1 VGAAVKAHVPSF
13 PDEAPWDRPR
23 LAKLTKAELI
33 DIILDLPVGLHRRL
47 QEKDRRIAE
56 LTKQLAQRQGE
67 IDQAKA
73 AQKRKDIN
81 RRVNQP
87 TSKKPEWDKEGNPKP
102 KGQKHKKGKTGAQG
116 KRKKRDGCGNRRK
129 SGLAPDQTHFI
140 PLETCPLCST
150 DLADKPGRPNNGRIV
165 EDTAP
170 PTEKTILCEEV
181 TESKWCGQCKQMVSS
196 ASERALPG
204 SDIGLN
210 ATIEMAWLW
219 VMCALSFPKIR
230 DYFIGFKT
238 LRLSNAGISKIM
250 IRLNHILQPVY
261 AEILNDVKQGA
272 KIWADETGWR
282 LKGKLWWLWIFANER
297 SAYYWADASRGGG
310 VVQVILGEVFFG
322 LLIVDGW
329 HAYTKIVC
337 DRQTCMAHVFRK
349 IRAFIDAFPQYRS
362 IMTFYLK
369 LRRIIR
375 DGEKLQSQRGELTEF
390 VFRRRLKRLE
400 QRLDALLSWQNPNET
415 LKEVIKKV
423 ERQKDHSLTFISHEN
438 APHHNN
444 YGEYIIKKGVVKR
457 KMSGGSMSAEGAR
470 AYACIQSVAMT
481 CQLRGISFH
490 RFLKASLVWYIRT
503 GQPMS
508 LAEYELR
515 LNSEKIAA

>member
-1 VGAAVKAHVPSF
+1 VQAHEPS
-13 PDEAPWDRPR
+13 PLDEAPWDRAR
-23 LAKLTKAELI
+23 LVKLSKAELI
-33 DIILDLPVGLHRRL
+33 DIILDLQVQLHRRL

-56 LTKQLAQRQGE
+56 LTQQLAQRQGE
-67 IDQAKA
+67 IEQAKE

-81 RRVNQP
+81 RQVNQP
-87 TSKKPEWDKEGNPKP
+87 TSKKPEWDKDGNPKP
-102 KGQKHKKGKTGAQG
+102 KGQKNKKGETGTQQ
-116 KRKKRDGCGNRRK
+116 KRKKRKGCGNRRK
-129 SGLAPDQTHFI
+129 SGLVPDEQHFI
-140 PLETCPLCST
+140 PLETCPLCGT
-150 DLADKPGRPNNGRIV
+150 DLADKPGRANRARLV

-170 PTEKTILCEEV
+170 PAEKTLLCEEV
-181 TESKWCGQCKQMVSS
+181 TESKWCGQCQQMVSS
-196 ASERALPG
+196 VSQRALPG

-210 ATIEMAWLW
+210 TLIEMAWLW

-238 LRLSNAGISKIM
+238 LRLSSAGISKSM
-250 IRLNHILQPVY
+250 IRLSNLLQPVY
-261 AEILNDVKQGA
+261 AEILNDVREGA

-282 LKGKLWWLWIFANER
+282 VKGKLWWLWIFANER

-310 VVQVILGEVFFG
+310 VVQLILGEVFFG

-337 DRQTCMAHVFRK
+337 DRQTCMAHIFRK

-369 LRRIIR
+369 LRRLIR
-375 DGEKLQSQRGELTEF
+375 DGEKLQSQRSEVAEI

-400 QRLDALLSWQNPNET
+400 KRLDELLAWQNPNDT

-423 ERQKDHSLTFISHEN
+423 ERQKDHILTFISHED

-470 AYACIQSVAMT
+470 AYACIQSIAMT

-490 RFLKASLVWYIRT
+490 RFLKASLVCYIRT
-503 GQPMS
+503 GKPMS
-508 LAEYELR
+508 LAEYEVR
-515 LNSEKIAA
+515 LNSEEIAA